1 MLILLT
7 ECQTP
12 VPGQIGVIH
21 PAADLAS
28 ILRHAYSDA
37 QFLCEQC
44 YLTAPALQLSTHRT
58 CQAKEQEQGA
68 GQVSVVHVP
77 SHIYYMTFEAFWI
90 FKYLIYSFFFTGD

>member
-7 ECQTP
+7 ESQTP

-58 CQAKEQEQGA
+58 CQAEEQGE
-68 GQVSVVHVP
+68 GMVSVVHVP
-77 SHIYYMTFEAFWI
+77 SHIYYMTFEAFG
-90 FKYLIYSFFFTGD
+90 YSSNLNL